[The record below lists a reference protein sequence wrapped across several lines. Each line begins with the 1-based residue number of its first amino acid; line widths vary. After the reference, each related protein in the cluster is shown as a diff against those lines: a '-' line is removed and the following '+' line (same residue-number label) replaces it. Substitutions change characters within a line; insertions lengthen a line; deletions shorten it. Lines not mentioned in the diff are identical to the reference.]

1 MSERLMSDESTLTS
15 AQRSR
20 LIATAFFSLFAI
32 VGLVLYGLPMYYDF
46 FKTELNLSYKEVT
59 YGNAFSKVAVAILF
73 GFIAG
78 RLVDRIGPRRPMIFG
93 IVCVAIALVGLSTVT
108 SFGLFLLF
116 WVFNALGYLFGG
128 PLPNQV
134 LLSRHFKLT
143 RGRAMGIAYVGIG
156 VGFFFVPQISKL
168 LIGWV
173 GWRDALKILAVIV
186 VVVAMPLVLMLRE
199 GNAPAPAGG
208 APGGGAPP
216 APLSSVLK
224 SRSFYLLALGSMA
237 SIGAVGGANQHLK
250 LLLTKNLNWSQ
261 SDAFN
266 LLSVVALASLVGR
279 LGSGW
284 LADRIGAKRVMLIIY
299 SLVACATLILVLGP
313 TGSGLYVF
321 AVVFGLG
328 LGGEYM
334 IIPLM
339 AAELF
344 GTAILGRVMGIVLAA
359 DGIAEATFPILA
371 GHLRDVTG
379 SYTMSWQ
386 VLTGLAA
393 AGAVCIMLLPA
404 SGAVAA
410 KPPRV
415 EADAPT

>member
-1 MSERLMSDESTLTS
+1 MSDDSTLTS

-78 RLVDRIGPRRPMIFG
+78 RLVDRAGPRRPMIFG
-93 IVCVAIALVGLSTVT
+93 IVCVAIALVGLSSVT

-134 LLSRHFKLT
+134 LLSQHFRLT

-156 VGFFFVPQISKL
+156 VGFFFVPQISKF

-199 GNAPAPAGG
+199 GNAPAPAV
-208 APGGGAPP
+208 ATPRGAPP
-216 APLSSVLK
+216 PPLGRVLK
-224 SRSFYLLALGSMA
+224 SGTFYLLALGSMC
-237 SIGAVGGANQHLK
+237 SIGAVGGTNQHLK
-250 LLLTKNLNWSQ
+250 LLLTKNLDWSQ

-266 LLSVVALASLVGR
+266 LLSVVAASSLIGR

-284 LADRIGAKRVMLIIY
+284 LADRIGPKRVMLIIY
-299 SLVACATLILVLGP
+299 LLVACATLMLVFGP
-313 TGSGLYVF
+313 TGAGLYAF

-393 AGAVCIMLLPA
+393 VGAVCIMLLPA

-410 KPPRV
+410 KPPSV
-415 EADAPT
+415 EANAPT